1 MSNRPETSA
10 AISID
15 KVEKSRHIV
24 LTSHPPAGATKPLPV
39 HWGAPTA
46 AERGPLVATLSD
58 PAKRNVIGAHAGA
71 YALYRALAIA
81 SGKLSPIHVPD
92 LTNIQV
98 VERVAIPDERIPA
111 DARVEMDAK
120 KAAGYFTA
128 DAVPDA
134 DELKLAKGRKLD
146 E

>member
-10 AISID
+10 ATYFERTECVAGVQDMRFQEMMPDVLSWLGITRID
-15 KVEKSRHIV
+15 KFVSMSDMKFEPIV
-24 LTSHPPAGATKPLPV
+24 QAGI
-39 HWGAPTA
+39 
-46 AERGPLVATLSD
+46 R
-58 PAKRNVIGAHAGA
+58 
-71 YALYRALAIA
+71 
-81 SGKLSPIHVPD
+81 
-92 LTNIQV
+92 V